1 MARLMFLS
9 PVHTTA
15 RYLPGSPRARYK
27 AAMASKTCEKEA
39 EVEDTKEPKAPE
51 KEDQESEE
59 KEDAEEVP
67 VLKKPASKAQAAA
80 KKQDAETKDTI
91 KEPKEAF
98 CKS

>member
-1 MARLMFLS
+1 MFLS

-39 EVEDTKEPKAPE
+39 EVEDTKEPKASE

-67 VLKKPASKAQAAA
+67 VLKKPASKGQAAA

-91 KEPKEAF
+91 KEPEEAF

>member
-1 MARLMFLS
+1 MFLS

-51 KEDQESEE
+51 KEDQESDP
-59 KEDAEEVP
+59 KHP
-67 VLKKPASKAQAAA
+67 LLKKINTSI
-80 KKQDAETKDTI
+80 DFFGFSIFD
-91 KEPKEAF
+91 
-98 CKS
+98 

>member
-39 EVEDTKEPKAPE
+39 EVEDTKEPKAPD
-51 KEDQESEE
+51 KEHQESEE

-67 VLKKPASKAQAAA
+67 VLKKTSFKGPGSG

-91 KEPKEAF
+91 KEPKKAF